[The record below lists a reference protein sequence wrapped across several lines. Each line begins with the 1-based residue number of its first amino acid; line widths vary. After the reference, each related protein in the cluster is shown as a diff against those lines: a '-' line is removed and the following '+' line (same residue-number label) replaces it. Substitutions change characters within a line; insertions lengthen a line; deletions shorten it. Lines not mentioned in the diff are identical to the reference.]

1 MVRAVMRGARASGA
15 SSGGGTAA
23 AARGIEWKRTLATND
38 RGE

>member
-15 SSGGGTAA
+15 SSGGGW
-23 AARGIEWKRTLATND
+23 RRRRRRTLATND

>member
-15 SSGGGTAA
+15 SSGGGW
-23 AARGIEWKRTLATND
+23 RRRRRQRTLATND